1 MQPATATPKPAT
13 ADQPVERAPGGA
25 SFSEF
30 KLTFDDK
37 AA

>member
-1 MQPATATPKPAT
+1 MAPKPVLE
-13 ADQPVERAPGGA
+13 QQVERAPGGA

-30 KLTFDDK
+30 KLNLDDEK